1 MWYGRYVYMTSKSS
15 DCFWYPGSACS
26 MLVSCIWYR
35 DQRKLWSL
43 QASRRKT
50 RLECRLRSASAQINW
65 KTYGWLGQAEYQ
77 AHRQNELNIDQK
89 MICKSCSSPH
99 TMCIRKYRWWWFDI
113 VASIEVDCKAALNFS
128 STQTPSVHGALS
140 PPFPITLWCALSNT
154 YIGSSDGALDAPT
167 PYLSYFWCSYTH
179 LGLAPWRIFWPPP
192 ITDRQ

>member
-1 MWYGRYVYMTSKSS
+1 MWYGRYVYVTSKSS
-15 DCFWYPGSACS
+15 DCFWYPGCACS

-65 KTYGWLGQAEYQ
+65 KTYGWLGQPEYQ
-77 AHRQNELNIDQK
+77 AHRKSEFNIDQK

-99 TMCIRKYRWWWFDI
+99 TMCIHKYRWWWLDI

-128 STQTPSVHGALS
+128 STQTPSVVPSHSPSLSPFGALFQINTLVPLMVHWM
-140 PPFPITLWCALSNT
+140 PPTHPSHTSD
-154 YIGSSDGALDAPT
+154 IGSNQT
-167 PYLSYFWCSYTH
+167 YTH
-179 LGLAPWRIFWPPP
+179 FGLVPGLIF
-192 ITDRQ
+192 

>member
-1 MWYGRYVYMTSKSS
+1 MRYGRYVYMTSKSS

-65 KTYGWLGQAEYQ
+65 KTYGWLGQPEYR
-77 AHRQNELNIDQK
+77 AQNLIL
-89 MICKSCSSPH
+89 
-99 TMCIRKYRWWWFDI
+99 IRKWSVNLVRHLTLCAF
-113 VASIEVDCKAALNFS
+113 ASIDDGDL
-128 STQTPSVHGALS
+128 
-140 PPFPITLWCALSNT
+140 ILWQVLKLIARQLWSLASHKHHQWWPLAPLPYHPLVRSFK

-167 PYLSYFWCSYTH
+167 P
-179 LGLAPWRIFWPPP
+179 
-192 ITDRQ
+192 